1 MQVEEWGLECDSF
14 CATLRDFGLL
24 KVCATCLLTF
34 FVPRGIME
42 FRALALMKWA
52 PAARQL

>member
-1 MQVEEWGLECDSF
+1 MQVKEWGLKCYSL
-14 CATLRDFGLL
+14 CATLRESDLL
-24 KVCATCLLTF
+24 KICAICLLTF

-42 FRALALMKWA
+42 IRALALMKWA

>member
-1 MQVEEWGLECDSF
+1 MQVKEWGLKCYSF
-14 CATLRDFGLL
+14 CATLREFDLL
-24 KVCATCLLTF
+24 KVCAICLLTF

-42 FRALALMKWA
+42 IRALALMKWA